1 MARLF
6 AKVFQNENY
15 SGQYRFIT
23 EDVSNISTS
32 LGFNDKIS
40 SIIVYRG
47 NDYVA
52 GDKIRFYEHPNF
64 EGGYL
69 DLEPGSYRNIHVQ
82 PFSFGDKISSVD
94 FQPPPMWKPTIVSRL
109 RVRVYEHVNY
119 GGEYRDLL
127 QSEPNFGNIGLND
140 KVSSLRVFAGE
151 DYSDFGGGW
160 VCDFFENPDYTG
172 PKLQPGGFAPGAALP
187 NISVAPYSFNDRISS
202 MSIYQAT

>member
-6 AKVFQNENY
+6 AKVFQHDNFT
-15 SGQYRFIT
+15 GQHRFIT
-23 EDVSNISTS
+23 EDVGNISTS
-32 LGFNDKIS
+32 LGFNDTIS

-94 FQPPPMWKPTIVSRL
+94 FHPPVMGHPSIISRL
-109 RVRVYEHVNY
+109 RIRVYEHVNY
-119 GGEYRDLL
+119 GGQYRDLL
-127 QSEPNFGNIGLND
+127 QSLPDFGDVGLND
-140 KVSSLRVFAGE
+140 KISSLRVFAGE
-151 DYSDFGGGW
+151 DYGTGGW

-172 PKLQPGGFAPGAALP
+172 PKLQPGSFAPGAALP

-202 MSIYQAT
+202 MRIYQAT